1 MKKKISLFAAFFAVL
16 ALSAQVEKGAIVLM
30 GGGGF
35 YSFTSTDQG
44 PGDDD
49 EFKISGQF
57 LDFGGQFL
65 LTDAIGVGL
74 TLDLSSQNGF
84 DNGDKTYRETLN
96 GATLFGR
103 YYSPC
108 GSPRFYTYGELG
120 VNFAAGQS
128 LSYDEEGNV
137 VDFLS
142 DDISQ
147 FGFGIRPGIMY
158 FLTPAISI
166 EASFGALAWSQTTYT
181 NQEDNDF
188 STVNTNLEF
197 FAFSKSLQFGFS
209 WWLGRGGQSFK

>member
-65 LTDAIGVGL
+65 VTDAIGVGL

-84 DNGDKTYRETLN
+84 DNGDKTYRQTLRPLKKQHIFSSN
-96 GATLFGR
+96 CKSHLLNVEFRRWLF
-103 YYSPC
+103 
-108 GSPRFYTYGELG
+108 
-120 VNFAAGQS
+120 
-128 LSYDEEGNV
+128 
-137 VDFLS
+137 
-142 DDISQ
+142 
-147 FGFGIRPGIMY
+147 
-158 FLTPAISI
+158 
-166 EASFGALAWSQTTYT
+166 
-181 NQEDNDF
+181 
-188 STVNTNLEF
+188 
-197 FAFSKSLQFGFS
+197 
-209 WWLGRGGQSFK
+209 